1 MTKKEEKQKM
11 RKVNMKIFPTY
22 RKLACDYLF
31 FYTIDFLFLT
41 QVKGISAAD
50 VVLKY
55 SFYSLFSIFVQIP
68 CNMIVEFL
76 GKKNSLILANV
87 LNCIYLVIIMLSRSL
102 IDLIFAEFISSVA
115 FAIKNIV
122 EPSLLNESI
131 PPSKYKGKIYSKI
144 HAKGTSGYYLLN
156 SISKIIA
163 GYLFTI
169 NSYLPV
175 ICSLGVSVIV
185 VILSLCFIEPIKR
198 NKKNINEIFNKN
210 ELKNLKEGFV
220 YIFKSERLKALIL
233 VSSMIAALLTVLSSY
248 TVSLF
253 EDLNFSSV
261 IIGII
266 AAIIS
271 LVSAYASK
279 LQEIFHKKFRNKSL
293 ITIAMMLSISCIIY
307 GVCGL
312 KAEEY
317 KVLLMFIFIA
327 TIMYGFGEGMF
338 STLIDKYLRNFANE
352 QIDTKIFSAKHLF
365 RNVTKVIMGFLAS
378 FLLDKMK
385 TAYCMIIVGTIFIIL
400 YLLIGKYMKKRV
412 GLNPEQYSKE
422 ETKYDELKDGFEKE
436 K

>member
-1 MTKKEEKQKM
+1 MTNKEEKQKM

-144 HAKGTSGYYLLN
+144 HAKGTS
-156 SISKIIA
+156 SKIIA

-175 ICSLGVSVIV
+175 ICSLAVSVIV

-198 NKKNINEIFNKN
+198 KKKNINDLFNQN
-210 ELKNLKEGFV
+210 ELKDLKEGFV

-233 VSSMIAALLTVLSSY
+233 ISSMIAALLTVLSSY

-327 TIMYGFGEGMF
+327 TIMYGFVEGMF

-365 RNVTKVIMGFLAS
+365 RNVTKVIMGFFAS